1 MSCREGCKT
10 KDHSSYSECLRD
22 ANPTVTATTNSTL
35 QGMYEKTKS
44 DLSAFNEARSHGIT
58 PGGTT
63 KEKVDEAKAASKLL
77 GRPYNASSDPP
88 ANMIVNK
95 QSAKF
100 VNKTTVEV

>member
-1 MSCREGCKT
+1 MNCREGCKT
-10 KDHSSYSECLRD
+10 KNHSSYAECLRD
-22 ANPTVTATTNSTL
+22 ANPTVSAVTNSPL
-35 QGMYEKTKS
+35 QNMYEKTKT
-44 DLSAFNEARSHGIT
+44 DLNSFNEARQHGIT

-88 ANMIVNK
+88 ANMIVSK
-95 QSAKF
+95 QAAKF